1 MARKKSEMGKTEEK
15 AEQTAAQAKAAT
27 EQRNADSILE
37 ELKAALAKGNVIFGS
52 RSVLKMLKLKSPK
65 MIFIASNCLE
75 SVKNDINAFAKI
87 SGARVEN
94 FDGTGKQFGIFC
106 GKPFA
111 VASLAV
117 LEEQKKK

>member
-1 MARKKSEMGKTEEK
+1 MARKKSEMDKTVEK
-15 AEQTAAQAKAAT
+15 VEQTAAQEKVEKADAVM
-27 EQRNADSILE
+27 E
-37 ELKAALAKGNVIFGS
+37 ELKAAIAKGNVIFGS
-52 RSVLKMLKLKSPK
+52 RSVLKTLKLKSPK

-75 SVKNDINAFAKI
+75 SVKNDINASAKI
-87 SGARVEN
+87 SGVRVEN

-117 LEEQKKK
+117 LEGQKKK

>member
-1 MARKKSEMGKTEEK
+1 VARKKSEMGKTEEK
-15 AEQTAAQAKAAT
+15 AEQTGGSAPNGSPVQ
-27 EQRNADSILE
+27 LE
-37 ELKAALAKGNVIFGS
+37 ELKAAIAKDNVIFGS
-52 RSVLKMLKLKSPK
+52 RSVLKTLKLKSPK

-75 SVKNDINAFAKI
+75 SVKNDINASAKI
-87 SGARVEN
+87 SGVRVEN